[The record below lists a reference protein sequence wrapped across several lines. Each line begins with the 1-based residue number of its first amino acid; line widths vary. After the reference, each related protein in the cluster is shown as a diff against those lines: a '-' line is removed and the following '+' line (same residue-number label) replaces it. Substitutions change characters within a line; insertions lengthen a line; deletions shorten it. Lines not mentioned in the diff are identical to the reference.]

1 MGIWIEFIVLIM
13 IIQIVRSIVKA
24 NYKGGGEREGFGTG
38 QARGPEALPYRP
50 SGAVGQSSGAVDR
63 PSGAVGQPSGTAA
76 RPSGAAGQSSGTAAR
91 PSGAAGQSSG
101 SAARSPRSAPQDSGA
116 QEEMST
122 IAYLNRKAE
131 EDAREHA
138 VQKQEERRQA
148 RKDLAGRREGVR
160 LLPGDPV
167 PQGMRV
173 AVCPYCG
180 AENLVPG
187 GSRDKFGCYFCR
199 EDLR

>member
-50 SGAVGQSSGAVDR
+50 SGA
-63 PSGAVGQPSGTAA
+63 
-76 RPSGAAGQSSGTAAR
+76 AGPSSGTAAR
-91 PSGAAGQSSG
+91 PSGAAGQSAG